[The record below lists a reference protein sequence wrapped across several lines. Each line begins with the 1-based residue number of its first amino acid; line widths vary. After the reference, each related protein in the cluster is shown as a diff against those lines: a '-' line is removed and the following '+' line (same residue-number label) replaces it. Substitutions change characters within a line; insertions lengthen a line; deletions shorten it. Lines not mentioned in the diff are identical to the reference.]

1 MACSNGLYPDG
12 PAMNLLD
19 LPVEVLDR
27 VLSQVVQK
35 NDYRTWT
42 SIASVCKAFA
52 DYAAQYLTF
61 KEVKIG
67 YDDVLPLTLI

>member
-1 MACSNGLYPDG
+1 MVYSDELYPDG
-12 PAMNLLD
+12 SVMNLSD
-19 LPVEVLDR
+19 LPIEVLDR

-42 SIASVCKAFA
+42 SIASVSKAFA

-61 KEVKIG
+61 EEIKIG
-67 YDDVLPLTLI
+67 YDDILPLTLI